1 MLSTFASH
9 FICIKYAKLTIL
21 STGLISS
28 PCALHRKLTDAE
40 KKVVDKIDEA
50 LNTTVTRTAQFV
62 GLLDGTAGTM
72 DLVGDVLGM
81 TW

>member
-1 MLSTFASH
+1 MSFPLSQVCKANYPLDGPDLFS
-9 FICIKYAKLTIL
+9 L
-21 STGLISS
+21 
-28 PCALHRKLTDAE
+28 CALHRKLTDAE
-40 KKVVDKIDEA
+40 KKVIDKIDEA